1 MPFLNIQL
9 MKGRTLDQK
18 RELVKSITQAVCDS
32 IDSTPD
38 KVRIVLSEM
47 DAQDCAVGGKLVV
60 DKEDSYCKYGKE
72 KK

>member
-9 MKGRTLDQK
+9 MKGRTIEQK
-18 RELVKSITQAVCDS
+18 RTLVASVTKAVCES
-32 IDSTPD
+32 IDTVPA

-47 DAQDCAVGGKLVV
+47 DAEDCATAGILAA
-60 DKEDSYCKYGKE
+60 DKDESHCKYA

>member
-9 MKGRTLDQK
+9 MKGRTIEQK
-18 RELVKSITQAVCDS
+18 RKLVSSVTKAVCES
-32 IDSTPD
+32 IGAAPE

-47 DAQDCAVGGKLVV
+47 EAKDCATAGVLVA
-60 DKEDSYCKYGKE
+60 DKDDSYKYE

>member
-9 MKGRTLDQK
+9 MKGSTLDQK
-18 RELVKSITQAVCDS
+18 RKLVESVTKAVCDS
-32 IDSTPD
+32 VDSTPD

-47 DAQDCAVGGKLVV
+47 DAEDCAIAGKLVV
-60 DKEDSYCKYGKE
+60 DKDDSYCRYGKE

>member
-9 MKGRTLDQK
+9 MKGRSLEQK
-18 RELVKSITQAVCDS
+18 RKLVASVTKAVCES
-32 IDSTPD
+32 IDSVPE

-47 DAQDCAVGGKLVV
+47 EADDCAVGGELII
-60 DKEDSYCKYGKE
+60 DKDESHCKYV